1 MVNTSAPS
9 PPGSSCWG
17 RVRILGMLRCWHT
30 PLPRAAVLYTVESMT
45 FSDAAATPSAPDS
58 ALAPP
63 VAKTVPVERTHH
75 GDTFVDNYEWL
86 REKENPEV
94 VAHLNAEQAYTD
106 AVTAG
111 QEQLRQDIFSEI
123 KSRTQET
130 DLSVPSRK
138 DGWWY
143 YARMV
148 EGQAYGIQCR
158 VAAGSDGTLAD
169 WTPPLVEPGVDVPG
183 EQILLDGNVE
193 AEGQPF
199 FALGGAAVTRD
210 GKLYAY
216 AVDNAGDELFTVRIK
231 DLSTGELLPDIIEN
245 AFYGVTFSPDGT
257 TLFYMV
263 ADDSWRPYQ
272 VKTHVLGTPVD
283 TDEVLYQEDDVAMW
297 TGFGLS
303 ADRRHLMISI
313 GCSEFSETRLLD
325 FAAPE
330 KGLQLLIPRSAG
342 ILYDAEPFLLDGVE
356 KVLLTHDRDAVNSMI
371 SLVDAAEFS
380 KPVAEQQWATV
391 VPHDDSVRVNGATVT
406 ATHMVVS
413 LRKDT
418 IERIQVTVLEGLG
431 TAGQGAA
438 VEPVFDEE
446 LYTAA
451 MGGSEFESPV
461 IRLVYSSDFT
471 PPRVYDYVLPVGDD
485 GGELLLRKET
495 PVLGGYRSE
504 DYIAER
510 EWATAA
516 DGTQVPLSVLRRA
529 DLPRDGAN
537 AGVVYGYGSYEV
549 SMDPG
554 FGVPRLSLLDRG
566 VVFVIAHV
574 RGGGEMGRHWY
585 EEGKKLTKKNT
596 FNDFVAAT
604 DWLAQSGWVDPARIA
619 AMGGSAGGL
628 LMGAVANL
636 APEKYAAVVAQ
647 VPFVDAL
654 TTILDP
660 ELPLSALEWEEWG
673 NPITDPEV
681 YKYMKEYTPYENVR
695 AVAYPKIAAVT
706 SFNDTRVL
714 YVEPAKWVQELRAK
728 STGSAP
734 IVMKIEMDGGHG
746 GASGRYEGW
755 KTRAWDYAFLADAI
769 GATELR

>member
-1 MVNTSAPS
+1 MST
-9 PPGSSCWG
+9 
-17 RVRILGMLRCWHT
+17 
-30 PLPRAAVLYTVESMT
+30 
-45 FSDAAATPSAPDS
+45 SDAAATTSATTPRTPEAS
-58 ALAPP
+58 ATPP
-63 VAKTVPVERTHH
+63 VAKKVPVERTHH

-94 VAHLNAEQAYTD
+94 VAHLNAEQSYTD

-111 QEQLRQDIFSEI
+111 QEQLRQDIFNEI
-123 KSRTQET
+123 KNRTQET

-138 DGWWY
+138 DDWWY

-158 VAAGSDGTLAD
+158 VAASTDGTLAD
-169 WTPPLVEPGVDVPG
+169 WTPPLVEPGVEVHG
-183 EQILLDGNVE
+183 EVVILDGNLE
-193 AEGQPF
+193 AAGQPF
-199 FALGGAAVTRD
+199 FSLGGAAVTRD
-210 GKLYAY
+210 GNLYAY
-216 AVDNAGDELFTVRIK
+216 AVDNAGDELFTIRIK
-231 DLSTGELLPDIIEN
+231 DLRTGELLEDTIEN
-245 AFYGVTFSPDGT
+245 VFYGLGFSPDGT
-257 TLFYMV
+257 TLFYML
-263 ADDSWRPYQ
+263 ADDSWRPHQ
-272 VKTHVLGTPVD
+272 VKTHVLGTSVA

-297 TGFGLS
+297 TGFSLS
-303 ADRRHLMISI
+303 ADRRHLVISI

-330 KGLQLLIPRSAG
+330 KGLQVLIPRSAE
-342 ILYDAEPFLLDGVE
+342 ILYDAEPFLADGIE
-356 KVLLTHDRDAVNSMI
+356 KVLLTHDRHAVNSMI
-371 SLVDAAEFS
+371 SLVDTAEFI
-380 KPVAEQQWATV
+380 KPVSEQAWATV
-391 VPHDDSVRVNGATVT
+391 VEHDDSVRINGATVT

-418 IERIQVTVLEGLG
+418 IERIQVTALEGLG
-431 TAGQGAA
+431 TADQVSA
-438 VEPVFDEE
+438 VEPVFAED
-446 LYTAA
+446 LYTAS
-451 MGGSEFESPV
+451 MGGTEFASPV
-461 IRLVYSSDFT
+461 IRLVYTSDFT
-471 PPRVYDYVLPVGDD
+471 PPRVYDYVLPVD
-485 GGELLLRKET
+485 GSQGELLLRKET

-504 DYIAER
+504 DYVATR
-510 EWATAA
+510 EWATAS
-516 DGTQVPLSVLRRA
+516 DGTLVPLSVLRRA
-529 DLPRDGAN
+529 DLPRNSEN

-585 EEGKKLTKKNT
+585 EDGKKLTKKNT
-596 FNDFVAAT
+596 FTDFIAAT
-604 DWLAQSGWVDPARIA
+604 DWLASSGWVDPARIG

-636 APEKYAAVVAQ
+636 APQKYAAVVAQ

-681 YKYMKEYTPYENVR
+681 YRYMKDYTPYENVR

-714 YVEPAKWVQELRAK
+714 YVEPAKWVQELRSV
-728 STGSAP
+728 STGSEP
-734 IVMKIEMDGGHG
+734 IVLKIEMDGGHG

-755 KTRAWDYAFLADAI
+755 KTRAWDYAFLAEAI
-769 GATELR
+769 GATQLR